1 MEQLDQWVQSPY
13 STPKVSAI
21 YNYLKKACLIR
32 ELITEGVFQVDDR
45 GKLLPKEKIQG
56 ISQED
61 VFIRFQVMDNSLEQR
76 TWLDRDLYENYIR
89 FVESSDSEKQLCYV
103 TGEMAY
109 CTDKAPRKNTEYR
122 R

>member
-45 GKLLPKEKIQG
+45 GKLLPKEK
-56 ISQED
+56 
-61 VFIRFQVMDNSLEQR
+61 NSGDFPGRRLHPFSGHGQFFG
-76 TWLDRDLYENYIR
+76 T
-89 FVESSDSEKQLCYV
+89 
-103 TGEMAY
+103 
-109 CTDKAPRKNTEYR
+109 KNVAGSGSL
-122 R
+122 